1 MNKITSIIVKYLNS
15 GNIPIVHPTLNVVL
29 SPGQYRG
36 NCPFQNEKI
45 LEDINF
51 IKDFLEFVKDNDN
64 CLELKQGSLSLIESC
79 QLFDVTPNELKKNIM
94 VTLSRL
100 GLIFA
105 KTGNWDYVCVSDNA
119 IKHMNDDI
127 ESFEEFV
134 RSCVRSLV
142 NGDKNTKDSIDRIKS
157 LIGIWGG
164 TIYWWEIWFCLRT
177 DVDFDLVKKDVRE
190 IRKMFGFSKTKH
202 IPSKINEVTNLFDE
216 HNITKRIYPNLE
228 LTKKITTLDFVN
240 LRAMI
245 SNSWGNRFAFFN
257 LKPQGKGGSFTLD
270 NLFNRESKKVKRLL
284 KKDTSYLTEVLTENL
299 DNHHIVPHDYGQY
312 LPEYHDLI
320 ENKNNG
326 ILISKIDHNKFPKK
340 NNDYVILEIIEENVF
355 FKSIKN
361 PKNYI
366 VLEKI
371 DHLNLEKIKE
381 THIPFNR
388 KLVNKIFG

>member
-1 MNKITSIIVKYLNS
+1 
-15 GNIPIVHPTLNVVL
+15 
-29 SPGQYRG
+29 
-36 NCPFQNEKI
+36 
-45 LEDINF
+45 
-51 IKDFLEFVKDNDN
+51 
-64 CLELKQGSLSLIESC
+64 
-79 QLFDVTPNELKKNIM
+79 
-94 VTLSRL
+94 
-100 GLIFA
+100 
-105 KTGNWDYVCVSDNA
+105 
-119 IKHMNDDI
+119 MNDDI

-177 DVDFDLVKKDVRE
+177 DIDFDLVKKDVRE

-202 IPSKINEVTNLFDE
+202 IPSKINEITNLFDE